1 MIPKMIKYNINP
13 KTHNMIKNY
22 IEDNSYLMCNNNFVL
37 NYLKIGP
44 FDTSKL
50 LNSEIRSLLY
60 RNLPFDTES
69 KIMNEDGKYYFYVV
83 IFYNIVFQR

>member
-22 IEDNSYLMCNNNFVL
+22 IEDNSYLMCKNNFVL

-44 FDTSKL
+44 FDTFKM
-50 LNSEIRSLLY
+50 LNSEIRSLLF
-60 RNLPFDTES
+60 RNLPFVTET
-69 KIMNEDGKYYFYVV
+69 KVINENDKYFFFVV
-83 IFYNIVFQR
+83 ILYNIVF

>member
-1 MIPKMIKYNINP
+1 MIPKMIKYDINP
-13 KTHNMIKNY
+13 KTYNMIKNY
-22 IEDNSYLMCNNNFVL
+22 IEDNSYLMCKNNFVL

-44 FDTSKL
+44 FDTSKM

-69 KIMNEDGKYYFYVV
+69 KILFEDGKYYYHVV
-83 IFYNIVFQR
+83 MNYKIDL